1 MVLRGGV
8 ANGHFTHHFLTEKEI
23 LVENGDKLLHGIGKW
38 GTRQERRAVARA
50 VEEVEEEESNYPVG
64 TFDEDYFEYDHPGS
78 GEEEEDGYGFWP
90 RVVSADDDKED
101 EWMEDGEGG
110 TRWM

>member
-1 MVLRGGV
+1 M
-8 ANGHFTHHFLTEKEI
+8 
-23 LVENGDKLLHGIGKW
+23 VENGDKLLHGIGKW
-38 GTRQERRAVARA
+38 GRGKRDGRSPEQRRRRRR
-50 VEEVEEEESNYPVG
+50 SRIILWGLSMRTTLNMI
-64 TFDEDYFEYDHPGS
+64 TTGS

-110 TRWM
+110 TRWMWRRRRRRL